1 VRGERGLA
9 LTMQASLWTIKNN
22 FKSKFDNFYIILYD
36 TPNVLKNIICT
47 IIHTAYYYFIYM
59 TKNEKNEMCVINDV
73 TKI

>member
-1 VRGERGLA
+1 MRGERGLA

-47 IIHTAYYYFIYM
+47 IIHTTYYYFIYM